1 FFPLVLKKFTFS
13 TLIRSDDAPID
24 VTVSHNVISTVLP
37 RQFTKKHLFRV
48 DRLVKPKNQALDF
61 DKNSSILRQGVE
73 QEHSEQRTTMALTD
87 SFPSSE
93 QFALRWNNFS
103 NNLSSGFLTHLN
115 NQDLVDVTIAVEG
128 QLLQAHKLV
137 LSVCSSYFQD
147 IFKANP
153 CQHPVVI
160 LKDMGYTE
168 VDALLKFMYQGEVN
182 VKQEELASFLRVA
195 ETLQVKGLTLDKQNL
210 KHVPKDNGSV
220 SNGVPKFESDSD
232 NSGISGDHAKSSKQD
247 RVTKKRLQTSSAMN
261 PSKRTRSSGLNVQNS
276 GDQASVRS
284 LSPKNDGP
292 GDDDTNETDPAHE
305 ISMNSS
311 ENDLQKNVDDSIDLT
326 KEDDFGD
333 QDELIHTNASGKD
346 AEEGNVEPVTYRLS
360 ARGRP
365 QLVHEGYVYNL
376 TSRSEVL
383 NRSHYRCAEQHR
395 GCRGKCAVIAE
406 RFMPTGVHEH
416 NHAPGYQSEQDYRK
430 KKASETD

>member
-1 FFPLVLKKFTFS
+1 MT
-13 TLIRSDDAPID
+13 
-24 VTVSHNVISTVLP
+24 
-37 RQFTKKHLFRV
+37 
-48 DRLVKPKNQALDF
+48 
-61 DKNSSILRQGVE
+61 
-73 QEHSEQRTTMALTD
+73 RTTMALTD

-103 NNLSSGFLTHLN
+103 HNLSSGFLTHLN

-128 QLLQAHKLV
+128 QILQAHKLV
-137 LSVCSSYFQD
+137 LSVCSTYFQN

-182 VKQEELASFLRVA
+182 VKQEELASFLKVA
-195 ETLQVKGLTLDKQNL
+195 ETLQVKGLTLDKQSL
-210 KHVPKDNGSV
+210 KHLPRDNGSV
-220 SNGVPKFESDSD
+220 SEHSNGVPKIESDFE
-232 NSGISGDHAKSSKQD
+232 NSGLPGDHVKSIKQD
-247 RVTKKRLQTSSAMN
+247 RVPKKRLLQTSNSTN
-261 PSKRTRSSGLNVQNS
+261 SFKRTRSSGLTAQNS
-276 GDQASVRS
+276 SDQTSTRS
-284 LSPKNDGP
+284 ASPKNDGP
-292 GDDDTNETDPAHE
+292 SDDDKHETDDTYQDLT
-305 ISMNSS
+305 NTV
-311 ENDLQKNVDDSIDLT
+311 ENDINKNVNDSIDLT
-326 KEDDFGD
+326 KDDNFGD
-333 QDELIHTNASGKD
+333 LDELIPTNTSAKTGG
-346 AEEGNVEPVTYRLS
+346 EGNVEPVTYRLS

-416 NHAPGYQSEQDYRK
+416 NHAPGYQSEQEYRK
-430 KKASETD
+430 KKASEGD